1 MDKNDNFIE
10 QREALLDG
18 INFICSRLEKVY
30 NNKRSNFFIIAQVL
44 ITLALPQNKKND
56 EIEIDDLFNATSK
69 VLSILEEMILKQNS
83 KIN

>member
-1 MDKNDNFIE
+1 MDKNDNYIE

-18 INFICSRLEKVY
+18 INFICSKLEKVH
-30 NNKRSNFFIIAQVL
+30 NNKRSNFFVIAQVL

-56 EIEIDDLFNATSK
+56 EIEINDLFNATDK
-69 VLSILEEMILKQNS
+69 VLSILEEMVLKQRS